1 MQYDSIMKDFF
12 ELIRWNHW
20 AKNVFVLAPL
30 FFSGDYYDIG
40 NVAQVLKAFFI
51 FCLVSSCVYIFND
64 LLDFEADSAHNKKRL
79 RPLPSGRISKPMAVL
94 ILSIM
99 FISAC
104 LLLYT
109 LRMPINFIYVVLLY
123 TLINLIYSTGLK
135 HIPVLELMLVSSGF
149 VLRLVG
155 GGEALSI
162 VLSPWIIVATA
173 SLSLLITVAKRR
185 SDLVQKSD
193 PEEQRASLTGYNVEF
208 LNSLLSI
215 LVSVT
220 IVVYVIF
227 SISDYATER
236 HSQFIIFSSIPV
248 LIGMFRFL
256 QLAIVFERGDFPTE
270 LITRD
275 KGMVAS
281 ILLFV
286 CIFILTT
293 FVGDI

>member
-1 MQYDSIMKDFF
+1 MKDFF
-12 ELIRWNHW
+12 ELVRWNHW
-20 AKNVFVLAPL
+20 VKNVFVLAPL
-30 FFSGDYYDIG
+30 FFSGDYYDIS
-40 NVAQVLKAFFI
+40 NVAEALKPFFI

-64 LLDFEADSAHNKKRL
+64 LLDYEADSAHNKKRL

-99 FISAC
+99 FISTC

-123 TLINLIYSTGLK
+123 VLINLVYSGGLK
-135 HIPVLELMLVSSGF
+135 HIPVLELILVSSGF

-162 VLSPWIIVATA
+162 DLSPWIIVATA

-185 SDLVQKSD
+185 SDLVQRSD
-193 PEEQRASLTGYNVEF
+193 PKEQRASLIGYNVEF
-208 LNSLLSI
+208 LNALLSI

-236 HSQFIIFSSIPV
+236 YGRFIIFSSIPV
-248 LIGMFRFL
+248 LIGLFRFL

>member
-1 MQYDSIMKDFF
+1 MKDFF

-20 AKNVFVLAPL
+20 IKNVFVLAPL
-30 FFSGDYYDIG
+30 FFSGDYYDIS

-64 LLDFEADSAHNKKRL
+64 LLDYEADSAHNKKRL
-79 RPLPSGRISKPMAVL
+79 RPLPSGRIGKPMAVL

-109 LRMPINFIYVVLLY
+109 LRMPINFIYVVSLY
-123 TLINLIYSTGLK
+123 ALINLVYSTGLK
-135 HIPVLELMLVSSGF
+135 HIPVLELILVSSGF

-162 VLSPWIIVATA
+162 GLSPWIIAATA

-193 PEEQRASLTGYNVEF
+193 PEEQRASLIGYNVEF
-208 LNSLLSI
+208 LNALLSI

-236 HSQFIIFSSIPV
+236 YGQFIIFSSIPV

-275 KGMVAS
+275 KGIIAS

>member
-1 MQYDSIMKDFF
+1 MKDFF

-30 FFSGDYYDIG
+30 FFSGDYDIS
-40 NVAQVLKAFFI
+40 NVAESLKAFFI

-64 LLDFEADSAHNKKRL
+64 LLDYEADSAHNKKRL

-109 LRMPINFIYVVLLY
+109 LRMPINFIYVVSLY
-123 TLINLIYSTGLK
+123 ALINLVYSTGLK
-135 HIPVLELMLVSSGF
+135 HIPVLELILVSSGF

-162 VLSPWIIVATA
+162 VLSPWIITATA

-185 SDLVQKSD
+185 SDLVQRSD
-193 PEEQRASLTGYNVEF
+193 PEEQRASLIGYNVEF
-208 LNSLLSI
+208 LNALLSI

-236 HSQFIIFSSIPV
+236 YGRFIIFSSIPV
-248 LIGMFRFL
+248 LIGLFRFL

-275 KGMVAS
+275 KGIMAS

-286 CIFILTT
+286 CIFIWIT

>member
-1 MQYDSIMKDFF
+1 MKYNSIMKDFF

-30 FFSGDYYDIG
+30 FFSGDYYDIS
-40 NVAQVLKAFFI
+40 NVAESIKAFFI

-64 LLDFEADSAHNKKRL
+64 LLDYEADSAHNKKRL
-79 RPLPSGRISKPMAVL
+79 RPLPSGRIGKPMAVL

-109 LRMPINFIYVVLLY
+109 LRMPINFIYVVSLY
-123 TLINLIYSTGLK
+123 ALINLVYSTGLK
-135 HIPVLELMLVSSGF
+135 HIPVLELILVSSGF

-162 VLSPWIIVATA
+162 GLSPWIITATA

-193 PEEQRASLTGYNVEF
+193 PEEQRASLIGYNVEF
-208 LNSLLSI
+208 LNALLSI

-236 HSQFIIFSSIPV
+236 HGQFIIIS
-248 LIGMFRFL
+248 
-256 QLAIVFERGDFPTE
+256 
-270 LITRD
+270 
-275 KGMVAS
+275 
-281 ILLFV
+281 
-286 CIFILTT
+286 
-293 FVGDI
+293 

>member
-1 MQYDSIMKDFF
+1 
-12 ELIRWNHW
+12 
-20 AKNVFVLAPL
+20 
-30 FFSGDYYDIG
+30 
-40 NVAQVLKAFFI
+40 
-51 FCLVSSCVYIFND
+51 
-64 LLDFEADSAHNKKRL
+64 
-79 RPLPSGRISKPMAVL
+79 
-94 ILSIM
+94 
-99 FISAC
+99 
-104 LLLYT
+104 
-109 LRMPINFIYVVLLY
+109 MPINFIYVVLLY
-123 TLINLIYSTGLK
+123 ALINLVYSTGLK
-135 HIPVLELMLVSSGF
+135 HIPVLELILVSSGF

-162 VLSPWIIVATA
+162 GLSPWIIAATA

-185 SDLVQKSD
+185 SDLVQMSD
-193 PEEQRASLTGYNVEF
+193 PEEQRASLIGYNVEF

-236 HSQFIIFSSIPV
+236 HGQFIIFSSIPV

-275 KGMVAS
+275 KGIIAS

>member
-1 MQYDSIMKDFF
+1 MKDFF
-12 ELIRWNHW
+12 ELVRWNHW
-20 AKNVFVLAPL
+20 VKNVFVLAPL
-30 FFSGDYYDIG
+30 FFSGDYYDIS
-40 NVAQVLKAFFI
+40 NVADALKPFFI

-64 LLDFEADSAHNKKRL
+64 LLDYEADSAHNKKRL
-79 RPLPSGRISKPMAVL
+79 RPLPSGRIGKPMAVL

-109 LRMPINFIYVVLLY
+109 LRMPINFIYVVSLY
-123 TLINLIYSTGLK
+123 ALINLVYSTGLK
-135 HIPVLELMLVSSGF
+135 HIPVLELILVSSGF

-162 VLSPWIIVATA
+162 VLSPWIITATA

-185 SDLVQKSD
+185 SDLVQRSD
-193 PEEQRASLTGYNVEF
+193 PEEQRASLIGYNVEF
-208 LNSLLSI
+208 LNALLSI

-236 HSQFIIFSSIPV
+236 YGRFIIFSSIPV
-248 LIGMFRFL
+248 LIGLFRFL

-275 KGMVAS
+275 KGIIAS

-286 CIFILTT
+286 CIFILIT

>member
-1 MQYDSIMKDFF
+1 MKDFF
-12 ELIRWNHW
+12 ELVRWNHW
-20 AKNVFVLAPL
+20 VKNVFVLAPL
-30 FFSGDYYDIG
+30 FFSGDYYDIS
-40 NVAQVLKAFFI
+40 NVAEALKPFFI

-64 LLDFEADSAHNKKRL
+64 LLDYEADSAHNKKRL
-79 RPLPSGRISKPMAVL
+79 RPLPSGRIGKPMAVL

-109 LRMPINFIYVVLLY
+109 LRMPINFIYVVSLY
-123 TLINLIYSTGLK
+123 ALINLVYSTGLK
-135 HIPVLELMLVSSGF
+135 HIPVLELILVSSGF

-162 VLSPWIIVATA
+162 VLSPWIITATA

-185 SDLVQKSD
+185 SDLVQRSD
-193 PEEQRASLTGYNVEF
+193 PEEQRASLIGYNVEF
-208 LNSLLSI
+208 LNALLSI

-236 HSQFIIFSSIPV
+236 YGRFIIFSSIPV
-248 LIGMFRFL
+248 LIGLFRFL

-275 KGMVAS
+275 KGIIAS

-286 CIFILTT
+286 CIFILIT

>member
-1 MQYDSIMKDFF
+1 MKDFL

-30 FFSGDYYDIG
+30 FFSADYYDIS
-40 NVAQVLKAFFI
+40 NVALVLKAFFI

-64 LLDFEADSAHNKKRL
+64 LLDYEADSAHNKKRL

-109 LRMPINFIYVVLLY
+109 LRMPINFIYVVMLY
-123 TLINLIYSTGLK
+123 ALINLVYSTGLK

-162 VLSPWIIVATA
+162 GLSPWIIVATA

-193 PEEQRASLTGYNVEF
+193 PEEQRASLIGYNVEF

-220 IVVYVIF
+220 IVVYVI
-227 SISDYATER
+227 YK
-236 HSQFIIFSSIPV
+236 
-248 LIGMFRFL
+248 
-256 QLAIVFERGDFPTE
+256 RG
-270 LITRD
+270 
-275 KGMVAS
+275 
-281 ILLFV
+281 
-286 CIFILTT
+286 
-293 FVGDI
+293 

>member
-1 MQYDSIMKDFF
+1 MKDFF
-12 ELIRWNHW
+12 ELIRWTHW

-30 FFSGDYYDIG
+30 FFSGDYYDIS
-40 NVAQVLKAFFI
+40 NVAEALKAFFI

-64 LLDFEADSAHNKKRL
+64 LLDYEADSAHNKKRL
-79 RPLPSGRISKPMAVL
+79 RPLPSGRIGKPMAVL

-109 LRMPINFIYVVLLY
+109 LRMPINFIYVVSLY
-123 TLINLIYSTGLK
+123 ALINLVYSTGLK
-135 HIPVLELMLVSSGF
+135 HIPVLELILVSSGF

-162 VLSPWIIVATA
+162 GLSPWIITATA

-185 SDLVQKSD
+185 SDLVQMSD
-193 PEEQRASLTGYNVEF
+193 PEEQRASLIGYNVEF
-208 LNSLLSI
+208 LNALLSI

-236 HSQFIIFSSIPV
+236 HGRFIIFSSIPV

-275 KGMVAS
+275 KGIIAC

>member
-1 MQYDSIMKDFF
+1 MKDFF

-30 FFSGDYYDIG
+30 FFSGDYYDIS
-40 NVAQVLKAFFI
+40 NVGESLKAFFI

-64 LLDFEADSAHNKKRL
+64 LLDYEADSAHNKKRL
-79 RPLPSGRISKPMAVL
+79 RPLPSGRIGKPMAVL

-109 LRMPINFIYVVLLY
+109 LRMPINFIYVVSLY
-123 TLINLIYSTGLK
+123 ALINLVYSTGLK
-135 HIPVLELMLVSSGF
+135 HIPVLELILVSSGF

-162 VLSPWIIVATA
+162 GLSPWIIAATA

-193 PEEQRASLTGYNVEF
+193 PEEQRASLIGYNVEF
-208 LNSLLSI
+208 LNALLSI

-236 HSQFIIFSSIPV
+236 YGQFIIFSSIPV

-275 KGMVAS
+275 KGIVAS

>member
-1 MQYDSIMKDFF
+1 
-12 ELIRWNHW
+12 
-20 AKNVFVLAPL
+20 
-30 FFSGDYYDIG
+30 
-40 NVAQVLKAFFI
+40 
-51 FCLVSSCVYIFND
+51 
-64 LLDFEADSAHNKKRL
+64 
-79 RPLPSGRISKPMAVL
+79 
-94 ILSIM
+94 
-99 FISAC
+99 
-104 LLLYT
+104 
-109 LRMPINFIYVVLLY
+109 MPINFIYVVSLY
-123 TLINLIYSTGLK
+123 ALINLVYSTGLK
-135 HIPVLELMLVSSGF
+135 HIPVLELILVSSGF

-162 VLSPWIIVATA
+162 GLSPWIIAATA

-185 SDLVQKSD
+185 SDLVQGSD
-193 PEEQRASLTGYNVEF
+193 PEEQRASLIGYNVEF
-208 LNSLLSI
+208 LNALLSI

-236 HSQFIIFSSIPV
+236 HGQFIIFSSIPV

>member
-1 MQYDSIMKDFF
+1 MKDFF

-20 AKNVFVLAPL
+20 VKNVFVLAPL
-30 FFSGDYYDIG
+30 FFSGDYYDIS

-64 LLDFEADSAHNKKRL
+64 LLDYEADSAHNKKRL

-109 LRMPINFIYVVLLY
+109 LRMPINFIYVVSLY
-123 TLINLIYSTGLK
+123 ALINLVYSTGLK
-135 HIPVLELMLVSSGF
+135 HIPVLELILVSSGF

-162 VLSPWIIVATA
+162 GLSPWIIAATA

-185 SDLVQKSD
+185 SDLVQRSD
-193 PEEQRASLTGYNVEF
+193 PEEQRASLIGYNVEF

-236 HSQFIIFSSIPV
+236 YGRFIIFSSIPV
-248 LIGMFRFL
+248 LIGLFRFL

-275 KGMVAS
+275 KGIIAS

>member
-1 MQYDSIMKDFF
+1 MKDFF

-20 AKNVFVLAPL
+20 VKNVFVLAPL
-30 FFSGDYYDIG
+30 FFSGDYYDIS

-64 LLDFEADSAHNKKRL
+64 LLDYEADSAHNKKRL

-109 LRMPINFIYVVLLY
+109 LRMPINFIYVVSLY
-123 TLINLIYSTGLK
+123 ALINLVYSTGLK
-135 HIPVLELMLVSSGF
+135 HIPVLELILVSSGF

-162 VLSPWIIVATA
+162 GLSPWIIAATA

-185 SDLVQKSD
+185 SDLVQGSD
-193 PEEQRASLTGYNVEF
+193 PEEQRASLIGYNVEF

-236 HSQFIIFSSIPV
+236 YGQFIIFSSIPV

-275 KGMVAS
+275 KGIVAS

>member
-1 MQYDSIMKDFF
+1 MKDFF
-12 ELIRWNHW
+12 ELVRWNHW
-20 AKNVFVLAPL
+20 VKNVFVLAPL
-30 FFSGDYYDIG
+30 FFSGDYYDIS
-40 NVAQVLKAFFI
+40 NVAEALKPFFI
-51 FCLVSSCVYIFND
+51 FCLVSSCVYILND
-64 LLDFEADSAHNKKRL
+64 LLDYEADSAHNKKRL

-123 TLINLIYSTGLK
+123 VLINLVYSGGLK
-135 HIPVLELMLVSSGF
+135 QIPVLELILVSSGF

-162 VLSPWIIVATA
+162 VLSPWIITATA

-185 SDLVQKSD
+185 SDLVQRSD
-193 PEEQRASLTGYNVEF
+193 PEEQRASLIGYNVEF
-208 LNSLLSI
+208 LNALLSI

-236 HSQFIIFSSIPV
+236 YGRFIIFSSIPV
-248 LIGMFRFL
+248 LIGLFRFL

-275 KGMVAS
+275 KGIIAS

-286 CIFILTT
+286 CIFILIT

>member
-1 MQYDSIMKDFF
+1 MKDFF

-20 AKNVFVLAPL
+20 TKNVFVLAPL
-30 FFSGDYYDIG
+30 FFSGDYYDIS
-40 NVAQVLKAFFI
+40 NVAESLKAFFI

-64 LLDFEADSAHNKKRL
+64 LLDYEADSAHNKKRL

-109 LRMPINFIYVVLLY
+109 LRMPINFIYVVSLY
-123 TLINLIYSTGLK
+123 ALINLVYSTGLK
-135 HIPVLELMLVSSGF
+135 HIPVLELILVSSGF

-162 VLSPWIIVATA
+162 GLSPWIIAATA

-185 SDLVQKSD
+185 SDLVQGSD
-193 PEEQRASLTGYNVEF
+193 PEEQRASLIGYNVEF
-208 LNSLLSI
+208 LNALLSI

-236 HSQFIIFSSIPV
+236 YGQFIIFSSIPV

-275 KGMVAS
+275 KGIIAS

-286 CIFILTT
+286 CIFILTI

>member
-1 MQYDSIMKDFF
+1 MKDFF
-12 ELIRWNHW
+12 ELVRWNHW
-20 AKNVFVLAPL
+20 VKNVFVLAPL
-30 FFSGDYYDIG
+30 FFSGDYYDIS
-40 NVAQVLKAFFI
+40 NVAEALKPFFI

-64 LLDFEADSAHNKKRL
+64 LLDYEADSAHNKKRL
-79 RPLPSGRISKPMAVL
+79 RPLPSGRIGKPMAVL

-109 LRMPINFIYVVLLY
+109 LRMPINFIYVVSLY
-123 TLINLIYSTGLK
+123 ALINLVYSTGLK
-135 HIPVLELMLVSSGF
+135 HIPVLELILVSSGF

-162 VLSPWIIVATA
+162 VLSPWIITATA

-185 SDLVQKSD
+185 SDLVHRSD
-193 PEEQRASLTGYNVEF
+193 PEEQRASLIGYNVEF
-208 LNSLLSI
+208 LNVLLSI

-236 HSQFIIFSSIPV
+236 YGRFIIFSSIPV
-248 LIGMFRFL
+248 LIGLFRFL

-275 KGMVAS
+275 KGIIAS

-286 CIFILTT
+286 CIFILIT

>member
-1 MQYDSIMKDFF
+1 
-12 ELIRWNHW
+12 
-20 AKNVFVLAPL
+20 
-30 FFSGDYYDIG
+30 
-40 NVAQVLKAFFI
+40 
-51 FCLVSSCVYIFND
+51 
-64 LLDFEADSAHNKKRL
+64 
-79 RPLPSGRISKPMAVL
+79 
-94 ILSIM
+94 
-99 FISAC
+99 
-104 LLLYT
+104 
-109 LRMPINFIYVVLLY
+109 MPINFIYVVLLY
-123 TLINLIYSTGLK
+123 ALINLVYSMGLK
-135 HIPVLELMLVSSGF
+135 HIPVLELILVSSGF

-162 VLSPWIIVATA
+162 DLSPWIIVATA

-193 PEEQRASLTGYNVEF
+193 PEEQRASLIGYNVEF
-208 LNSLLSI
+208 LNALLSI

-236 HSQFIIFSSIPV
+236 YGRFIIFSSIPV

-275 KGMVAS
+275 KGIIAC

>member
-1 MQYDSIMKDFF
+1 MKDFF

-20 AKNVFVLAPL
+20 TKNVFVLAPL
-30 FFSGDYYDIG
+30 FFSGDYYDIS

-64 LLDFEADSAHNKKRL
+64 LLDYEADSAHNKKRL
-79 RPLPSGRISKPMAVL
+79 RPLPSGRIGKPMAVL

-123 TLINLIYSTGLK
+123 VLINLVYSGGLK
-135 HIPVLELMLVSSGF
+135 QIPVLELILVSSGF

-162 VLSPWIIVATA
+162 VLSPWIITATA

-185 SDLVQKSD
+185 SDLVQRSD
-193 PEEQRASLTGYNVEF
+193 PEEQRASLIGYNVEF
-208 LNSLLSI
+208 LNVLLSI

-236 HSQFIIFSSIPV
+236 YGRFIIFSSIPV
-248 LIGMFRFL
+248 LIGLFRFL

-275 KGMVAS
+275 KGIIAS

-286 CIFILTT
+286 CIFILIT

>member
-1 MQYDSIMKDFF
+1 MKYNFTMKDFF

-20 AKNVFVLAPL
+20 SKNAFVLAPL
-30 FFSGDYYDIG
+30 FFSGDYYDIS

-64 LLDFEADSAHNKKRL
+64 LLDYEADSAHSKKKF
-79 RPLPSGRISKPMAVL
+79 RPLPSGRISKPMAVS

-104 LLLYT
+104 LFLYA
-109 LRMPINFIYVVLLY
+109 LRMPINFIYAVLLY
-123 TLINLIYSTGLK
+123 ALINLVYSMRLK
-135 HIPVLELMLVSSGF
+135 HIPVLELLLVSSGF

-155 GGEALSI
+155 GSEALSI
-162 VLSPWIIVATA
+162 DLSPWIIVATA

-185 SDLVQKSD
+185 SDLAQKSD
-193 PEEQRASLTGYNVEF
+193 PEEQRASLIGYNVEF

-270 LITRD
+270 MITRD

-286 CIFILTT
+286 CIFIFTT
-293 FVGDI
+293 FVSDI

>member
-1 MQYDSIMKDFF
+1 MNLSDGIIGQ
-12 ELIRWNHW
+12 
-20 AKNVFVLAPL
+20 KNVFVLAPL
-30 FFSGDYYDIG
+30 FFSGDYYDIS
-40 NVAQVLKAFFI
+40 NVAQALKAFFI

-123 TLINLIYSTGLK
+123 ALINLIYSTGLK

-149 VLRLVG
+149 VLRLMG

-193 PEEQRASLTGYNVEF
+193 PEEQRASLIGYNVEF

-236 HSQFIIFSSIPV
+236 YGQFIIFSSIPV

-256 QLAIVFERGDFPTE
+256 QLTIVFERGDFPTE

-293 FVGDI
+293 FVGEI

>member
-1 MQYDSIMKDFF
+1 MKDFF

-20 AKNVFVLAPL
+20 TKNVFVLAPL
-30 FFSGDYYDIG
+30 FFSGDYYDIS

-64 LLDFEADSAHNKKRL
+64 LLDYEADSAHNKKRL
-79 RPLPSGRISKPMAVL
+79 RPLPSGRIGKPMAVL

-109 LRMPINFIYVVLLY
+109 LRMPINFIYVVSLY
-123 TLINLIYSTGLK
+123 ALINLVFSTGLK
-135 HIPVLELMLVSSGF
+135 HIPVLELILVSSGF

-162 VLSPWIIVATA
+162 VLSPWIITATA

-185 SDLVQKSD
+185 SDLVQRSD
-193 PEEQRASLTGYNVEF
+193 PEEQRASLIGYNVEF
-208 LNSLLSI
+208 LNALLSI

-236 HSQFIIFSSIPV
+236 YGRFIIFSSIPV
-248 LIGMFRFL
+248 LIGLFRFL

-275 KGMVAS
+275 KGIIAS

-286 CIFILTT
+286 CIFILIT

>member
-1 MQYDSIMKDFF
+1 MKDFF

-20 AKNVFVLAPL
+20 VKNVFVLAPL
-30 FFSGDYYDIG
+30 FFSGDYYDIS

-64 LLDFEADSAHNKKRL
+64 LLDYEADSAHNKKRL

-109 LRMPINFIYVVLLY
+109 LRMPINFIYVVSLY
-123 TLINLIYSTGLK
+123 ALINLVYSTGLK
-135 HIPVLELMLVSSGF
+135 HIPVLELILVSSGF

-162 VLSPWIIVATA
+162 GLSPWIIAATA

-185 SDLVQKSD
+185 SDLVQGSD
-193 PEEQRASLTGYNVEF
+193 PEEQRASLIGYNVEF
-208 LNSLLSI
+208 LNALLSI

-236 HSQFIIFSSIPV
+236 YGQFIIFSSIPV

-275 KGMVAS
+275 KGIIAS

>member
-1 MQYDSIMKDFF
+1 MKDFF

-30 FFSGDYYDIG
+30 FFSGDYYDIS

-64 LLDFEADSAHNKKRL
+64 LLDYEADSAHNKKRL
-79 RPLPSGRISKPMAVL
+79 RPLPSGRISKPMAML

-99 FISAC
+99 FISVC

-123 TLINLIYSTGLK
+123 ALINLIYSMGLK
-135 HIPVLELMLVSSGF
+135 HIPVLELILVSSGF

-162 VLSPWIIVATA
+162 GLSPWIIAATA

-193 PEEQRASLTGYNVEF
+193 PEEQRASLIGYNVEF
-208 LNSLLSI
+208 LN
-215 LVSVT
+215 
-220 IVVYVIF
+220 
-227 SISDYATER
+227 
-236 HSQFIIFSSIPV
+236 
-248 LIGMFRFL
+248 
-256 QLAIVFERGDFPTE
+256 
-270 LITRD
+270 
-275 KGMVAS
+275 
-281 ILLFV
+281 
-286 CIFILTT
+286 
-293 FVGDI
+293 

>member
-1 MQYDSIMKDFF
+1 
-12 ELIRWNHW
+12 
-20 AKNVFVLAPL
+20 
-30 FFSGDYYDIG
+30 
-40 NVAQVLKAFFI
+40 
-51 FCLVSSCVYIFND
+51 
-64 LLDFEADSAHNKKRL
+64 
-79 RPLPSGRISKPMAVL
+79 MAVL

-109 LRMPINFIYVVLLY
+109 LRMPINFIYAVLLY
-123 TLINLIYSTGLK
+123 ALINLVYSTGLK
-135 HIPVLELMLVSSGF
+135 HIPVLELILVSSGF

-162 VLSPWIIVATA
+162 GLSPWIITATA

-185 SDLVQKSD
+185 SDLVQRSD
-193 PEEQRASLTGYNVEF
+193 PEEQRASLIGYNVEF

-236 HSQFIIFSSIPV
+236 HGQFIIFSSIPV